1 VVAPTFVAA
10 ELGQAPLEEAPLA
23 SETNGGPEYGHL
35 TADGVSATVKSW
47 SRPPPSA
54 DLVDR

>member
-23 SETNGGPEYGHL
+23 SETNGGP
-35 TADGVSATVKSW
+35 
-47 SRPPPSA
+47 SA